1 MNLKRSFTPTP
12 CLKPGEKLLEE
23 YNDQKWK
30 RAMDDEIENMSQL
43 GTFKWVDEKGKENLE
58 GFLMSRKMMTLNQNI
73 EQD

>member
-1 MNLKRSFTPTP
+1 
-12 CLKPGEKLLEE
+12 
-23 YNDQKWK
+23 
-30 RAMDDEIENMSQL
+30 MDDEIENMSQL